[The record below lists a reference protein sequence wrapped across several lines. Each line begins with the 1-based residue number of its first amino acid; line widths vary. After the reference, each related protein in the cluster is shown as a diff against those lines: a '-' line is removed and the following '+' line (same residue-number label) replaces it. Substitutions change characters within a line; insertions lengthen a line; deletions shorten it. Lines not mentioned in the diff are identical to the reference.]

1 MGTLPCRRQAAR
13 DVIPN
18 MKGETVSK
26 AYFRRHG
33 RFGHLIIALS
43 LGVLAGAP
51 AWGQTPAFRVLV
63 FSGTGGFVHDCIP
76 SANKFMQDL
85 GAANNFAVDVS
96 TAATVFTAANLAKYK
111 VVVWNNTTKPGS
123 LLNQDQRAAFLT
135 WAKTNGYFG
144 LHAALDTEGSWPE
157 IIDWVGVQFSSHG
170 TGMPTVRLDPEGKG
184 SEVTAGV
191 GDSVKMDEEWYSFK
205 SNPRGLP
212 GLKVLYAVDE
222 STCPYCVK
230 MGDHPVAWTRE
241 YPATGA
247 RIFYMAMGH
256 MPYVYQNHAF
266 SKKLMLN
273 AMLWV
278 AKAGTPSV
286 ALRPVRTAAA
296 PGLSGA
302 RIETGAAN
310 LTVAF
315 PEDGVHSV
323 IVTDLKGKPMASR
336 KGRGRAS
343 YAFSGLQSGTVYFVA
358 TRSAA
363 GSVSKRVLIP

>member
-1 MGTLPCRRQAAR
+1 MFQARFRILA
-13 DVIPN
+13 
-18 MKGETVSK
+18 VSL
-26 AYFRRHG
+26 AVS
-33 RFGHLIIALS
+33 ALS
-43 LGVLAGAP
+43 LVQARA
-51 AWGQTPAFRVLV
+51 QNPAFRVLV

-76 SANKFMQDL
+76 AANKFMQDL
-85 GAANNFAVDVS
+85 GAANNFTVDVS
-96 TAATVFTAANLAKYK
+96 NAASVFTAANLAKYK
-111 VVVWNNTTKPGS
+111 VIVWNNTTKPGS
-123 LLNQDQRAAFLT
+123 LLNLDQRAAFLA

-205 SNPRGLP
+205 SNPRGIP

-230 MGDHPVAWTRE
+230 MGDHPVAWIRE
-241 YPATGA
+241 HPATGG
-247 RIFYMAMGH
+247 RVFYMAMGH

-286 ALRPVRTAAA
+286 ALRPARPA
-296 PGLSGA
+296 GA
-302 RIETGAAN
+302 EGAAN
-310 LTVAF
+310 ARVETGVASLTIAF
-315 PEDGVHSV
+315 PEEGSHSLLV
-323 IVTDLKGKPMASR
+323 STLQGKRIAAR
-336 KGRGRAS
+336 QGHGRAS
-343 YAFSGLQSGTVYFVA
+343 YAIGGLQSGMVYSVA
-358 TRSAA
+358 SHSSA
-363 GSVSKRVLIP
+363 GSVSKLVLIP

>member
-1 MGTLPCRRQAAR
+1 VFQTSFLALFQAKLPARCRPIVASLALGILTLATTQA
-13 DVIPN
+13 
-18 MKGETVSK
+18 
-26 AYFRRHG
+26 
-33 RFGHLIIALS
+33 
-43 LGVLAGAP
+43 
-51 AWGQTPAFRVLV
+51 QTPAFRVLV

-76 SANKFMQDL
+76 AANKFMQDL
-85 GAANNFAVDVS
+85 GAANNFTVDLS
-96 TAATVFTAANLAKYK
+96 NTSASFTTANLAKYK

-123 LLNQDQRAAFLT
+123 LLNVDQRAAFLG

-170 TGMPTVRLDPEGKG
+170 TGMPTVRLDPEGKT

-286 ALRPVRTAAA
+286 ALRPSRAAA
-296 PGLSGA
+296 LPGLTGA
-302 RIETGAAN
+302 QIETSAAC
-310 LTVAF
+310 LTVGF
-315 PEDGVHSV
+315 PEESAHSV
-323 IVTDLKGKPMASR
+323 AVSTLQGKRVGYRA
-336 KGRGRAS
+336 GRGRAS
-343 YAFSGLQSGTVYFVA
+343 YSFTGLQSGTVYSVA
-358 TRSAA
+358 SHSSA
-363 GSVSKRVLIP
+363 GSVSKLVLIP

>member
-1 MGTLPCRRQAAR
+1 LISRFIAAF
-13 DVIPN
+13 
-18 MKGETVSK
+18 S
-26 AYFRRHG
+26 
-33 RFGHLIIALS
+33 
-43 LGVLAGAP
+43 LAGLAF
-51 AWGQTPAFRVLV
+51 AHAQVQGPAFRVLV
-63 FSGTGGFVHDCIP
+63 FYGTGGFVHDCIP
-76 SANKFMQDL
+76 AANKFMQDL
-85 GAANNFAVDVS
+85 GAANNFAVDISNV
-96 TAATVFTAANLAKYK
+96 ATVFTAANLAKYK
-111 VVVWNNTTKPGS
+111 VVVWNNNTEPGKILS
-123 LLNQDQRAAFLT
+123 LDQRTAFLN

-144 LHAALDTEGSWPE
+144 LHSAMDTKGTWPE
-157 IIDWVGVQFSSHG
+157 IISWVGVQFSSHG

-191 GDSVKMDEEWYSFK
+191 GDSVKMDEEWYSFL
-205 SNPRGLP
+205 SSPRGLP

-230 MGDHPVAWTRE
+230 MGDHPVIWTRE

-247 RIFYMAMGH
+247 RIFYMATGH

-278 AKAGTPSV
+278 AKSGTPTI
-286 ALRPVRTAAA
+286 AMRPDRNAAF

-302 RIETGAAN
+302 RIETGAAS

-315 PEDGVHSV
+315 PEDGAHSLAV
-323 IVTDLKGKPMASR
+323 SDLKGRVMASR
-336 KGRGRAS
+336 KGRGKAS
-343 YAFSGLQSGTVYFVA
+343 YAIPGLQPGMVYSVA

-363 GSVSKRVLIP
+363 GSVTKLVLIP